1 MILIGRGLDLKSQ
14 KDWMRSPKGR
24 SREVS
29 FHGQGAAP
37 QIFDLS
43 CGSREA
49 TFKPYG
55 FETFLCSFQ
64 GVVQGKCKD
73 EESEHE
79 GNPKPHTISGD
90 YSLRDPP
97 VPIPNTEVKPQYA
110 DGTWLE
116 TARESR
122 SSPDSIHGRFVVKR
136 PFLCAFAFRRW
147 WSRQAL
153 GGLLESQACFSGQ

>member
-1 MILIGRGLDLKSQ
+1 M
-14 KDWMRSPKGR
+14 
-24 SREVS
+24 
-29 FHGQGAAP
+29 
-37 QIFDLS
+37 
-43 CGSREA
+43 
-49 TFKPYG
+49 
-55 FETFLCSFQ
+55 
-64 GVVQGKCKD
+64 VQGKCKD

-122 SSPDSIHGRFVVKR
+122 SSPDSNSIVEFTLHYDM
-136 PFLCAFAFRRW
+136 P
-147 WSRQAL
+147 
-153 GGLLESQACFSGQ
+153 

>member
-24 SREVS
+24 RREVS

-97 VPIPNTEVKPQYA
+97 VPIPNTEVKPQHA
-110 DGTWLE
+110 DGTWLA

-122 SSPDSIHGRFVVKR
+122 SSPDST
-136 PFLCAFAFRRW
+136 FLD
-147 WSRQAL
+147 SRQAVL
-153 GGLLESQACFSGQ
+153 FLPRHARKWKRGRS